1 MKHTQKDLKKIFL
14 NKLNNTKVKSI
25 QDRGMRK
32 MTERLHEEFDMVWIK
47 HNNNKATY
55 RELENALDKWL
66 NAEEI

>member
-1 MKHTQKDLKKIFL
+1 
-14 NKLNNTKVKSI
+14 
-25 QDRGMRK
+25 MRK

-55 RELENALDKWL
+55 REWENALDKWL

>member
-1 MKHTQKDLKKIFL
+1 MKRTQKDLKKIFL

-32 MTERLHEEFDMVWIK
+32 MTERLHEEFDMGWVK
-47 HNNNKATY
+47 YNNNKATY
-55 RELENALDKWL
+55 QEWENALDKWL